1 MSGLHDVVV
10 TRSGDA
16 TLSGEQLETY
26 SSKNA
31 SHGQAVVLAGGML
44 AGGGPTG
51 GPFLV
56 EEVGREGRGLVGG
69 VEQEDGVEVA
79 VLVLEAIGLGSFY
92 ELPPL
97 ANEQLAPLNPF

>member
-31 SHGQAVVLAGGML
+31 SHGQAIVLAGGML

-56 EEVGREGRGLVGG
+56 EKEEGESFDTSFGTAPGEPSQDYSGCSGLVVG
-69 VEQEDGVEVA
+69 VEAEDGIQTA
-79 VLVLEAIGLGSFY
+79 ALL
-92 ELPPL
+92 
-97 ANEQLAPLNPF
+97 LNVV